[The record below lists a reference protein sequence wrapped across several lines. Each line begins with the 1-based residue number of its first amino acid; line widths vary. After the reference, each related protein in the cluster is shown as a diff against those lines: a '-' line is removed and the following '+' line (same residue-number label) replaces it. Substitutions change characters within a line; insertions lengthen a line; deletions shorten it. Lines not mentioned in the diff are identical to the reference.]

1 MSRALSGSLAEATVQ
16 TLESVRAELPREGR
30 ALSFEA
36 QVIAAYGRH
45 LQVRDAAGVCHDARP
60 FGRKMNC
67 VCGDRV
73 LCESDAAHGEV
84 HVLEILPR
92 TSVLSRST
100 LRGDAEPI
108 VANLSLVV
116 VVFAPLPAPDLYI
129 VDRYLCAAS
138 SAGLRALVLLN
149 KDDLLDGIPEAELTA
164 GFRAAGYPLLRC
176 STTHNE
182 GLAALSEA
190 LRDETAV
197 FVGQS
202 GVGKSSLIG
211 ALVPQVQIATGELDR
226 DAEGRHTTTS
236 SRLYDL
242 PGGGHLIDSP
252 GVRDFAP
259 AIDMLEPRSLGFPEV
274 DQLGVGCRFQDCQ
287 HLREPACAVREAAE
301 NGSFDAR
308 RYESY
313 RRLRRLYAQLR
324 EARGPGRN
332 SGGRGQRE

>member
-1 MSRALSGSLAEATVQ
+1 LT
-16 TLESVRAELPREGR
+16 
-30 ALSFEA
+30 FEA

-60 FGRKMNC
+60 FGRKMQC

-73 LCESDAAHGEV
+73 LCQSDAAHGEV

-100 LRGDAEPI
+100 LRGEGEAV

-116 VVFAPLPAPDLYI
+116 VVFAPLPSPDLFI

-149 KDDLLDGIPEAELTA
+149 KDDLLDGVSDIALTG
-164 GFRAAGYPLLRC
+164 GFNAAGYPVLRC
-176 STTHNE
+176 STTRSE
-182 GLAALSEA
+182 GLEPLREA
-190 LRDETAV
+190 LQGETAV

-211 ALVPQVQIATGELDR
+211 ALVPEAQLITGELDR

-242 PGGGHLIDSP
+242 PGGGQLIDSP

-274 DQLGVGCRFQDCQ
+274 DRLGVACRFQDCQ

-301 NGSFDAR
+301 SGSLDSR

-332 SGGRGQRE
+332 AAGRSHRE